1 MKKLIGVLFIFLIIF
16 AVGITGMKISQH
28 EKPYEVCYTSVRETK
43 ALATEIPNLQAKID
57 RNYEAQGSG
66 RKYQNKVVIQ
76 IGEQRD
82 VPCIFEMGGGQF
94 FQKEYIVHPYFSGS
108 PKFSELSRNSYSMP
122 TYTYT
127 GTEEITIEL
136 NDAICFMTDPGSSE
150 TALNTIGS
158 FTARSLDGET
168 VTWESFETFEQMY
181 EKLPKGKY
189 YIDFLLQVYGNHIFS
204 ESGQYIGLESKSIA
218 PTFILEI
225 K

>member
-1 MKKLIGVLFIFLIIF
+1 MKKLIGLLLIFLIIF
-16 AVGITGMKISQH
+16 VVGITGMKIAQQD
-28 EKPYEVCYTSVRETK
+28 KPYEVCYTSVRETK

-82 VPCIFEMGGGQF
+82 VPYIFEMGGGQF
-94 FQKEYIVHPYFSGS
+94 FQKEYIVYPYFSGS
-108 PKFSELSRNSYSMP
+108 PKFSELLRNSYSMP

-136 NDAICFMTDPGSSE
+136 NDEICLMADPDGSE

-168 VTWESFETFEQMY
+168 VTWESFGTFEQMY

-189 YIDFLLQVYGNHIFS
+189 YIDFLIQVYGNHIFG
-204 ESGQYIGLESKSIA
+204 EDGEYIGLEFKTIA
-218 PTFILEI
+218 PAFILEI